1 MGESSTLRVALLAR
15 AGDAR
20 EQLKRA
26 ITELGGTLVVE
37 ADPNDLAAG
46 DLAAAGATTVLVS
59 VEPAVEAALDRLD
72 DEFLGAHLNVM
83 FDEAETT
90 SKLTGWDQARW
101 ARHVAAKLLGRDVLP
116 PGFAEESHQEAASHL
131 VPGSPSM
138 GSTPSEANI
147 GDYADEINDSARDV
161 PSAYSPSDA
170 QATDK
175 EGDIDAVLPTPP
187 ASWATPPVVEGDPDS
202 LGLDF
207 GALQSAMTVS
217 EDDARIERDSP
228 AIREIESSSVAP
240 FDFDDAIDLS
250 GLEMIDDP
258 ADAPPPPRPTT
269 SSVSLLSAKEIDLG
283 KSFDAGDLG
292 MDVEEITLTED
303 ELAAFGDGDGGG
315 FGFGHKDDAPSA
327 IEDESG
333 SDLEMDPELARL
345 AASLDERLDAEAD
358 ASSTFESED
367 DFDLSFSGASDA
379 DDDLVDE
386 PVRDQP
392 VPPRAPDFDF
402 AEGDFVDK
410 TPKVTNAVPDTSHLI
425 LSAEDAPPLPPAEIA
440 KPDFDFSA
448 LAGLELAP
456 MDDLPAVAPVVEA
469 SVVAA
474 PEPDVGHLS
483 LSPLAETG
491 DGPAEAVGTVLVLSG
506 IGGPDA
512 VRQMLRALPAN
523 FPLAVLLSQNLDGG
537 RHDRFVEQLAKI
549 SRLPVALSEP
559 TETPPARCVRV
570 LPDGASSA
578 GALSFPR
585 NGGVAAL
592 IAATT
597 ARDGAVVVL
606 SGADEAAIEPL
617 REALAAGV
625 RVLVQDPSSCF
636 DGKVAGALAESGAAS
651 LPASDLALRLDAYFP
666 A

>member
-1 MGESSTLRVALLAR
+1 
-15 AGDAR
+15 
-20 EQLKRA
+20 
-26 ITELGGTLVVE
+26 
-37 ADPNDLAAG
+37 
-46 DLAAAGATTVLVS
+46 
-59 VEPAVEAALDRLD
+59 
-72 DEFLGAHLNVM
+72 
-83 FDEAETT
+83 
-90 SKLTGWDQARW
+90 
-101 ARHVAAKLLGRDVLP
+101 VAAKLLGRDVLP

-138 GSTPSEANI
+138 GSMPSDANI
-147 GDYADEINDSARDV
+147 SDYADEINDSARDV
-161 PSAYSPSDA
+161 PSAYSPSDSLTTV
-170 QATDK
+170 TD
-175 EGDIDAVLPTPP
+175 GDAEAAFPAPP
-187 ASWATPPVVEGDPDS
+187 ASWATPPVVEGDPES
-202 LGLDF
+202 LDLDF
-207 GALQSAMTVS
+207 GALQSAMTVN
-217 EDDARIERDSP
+217 EGDAAIERDSS
-228 AIREIESSSVAP
+228 AIREIESSSIAP
-240 FDFDDAIDLS
+240 FNFDDAIDLS

-258 ADAPPPPRPTT
+258 ADAPPAPRPTT

-283 KSFDAGDLG
+283 TSFDAGDLG

-303 ELAAFGDGDGGG
+303 ELAAFGEGGG
-315 FGFGHKDDAPSA
+315 FGFGRKADTSSET
-327 IEDESG
+327 EDQSG

-345 AASLDERLDAEAD
+345 AASLDERLDAEVD
-358 ASSTFESED
+358 APTTSEDED
-367 DFDLSFSGASDA
+367 DFDLSFSGMSEA
-379 DDDLVDE
+379 DDSLDDE
-386 PVRDQP
+386 PVRQRPAPPP
-392 VPPRAPDFDF
+392 VPDFDF
-402 AEGDFVDK
+402 AEGAYVDK
-410 TPKVTNAVPDTSHLI
+410 TPKATNAVPDTSHLV
-425 LSAEDAPPLPPAEIA
+425 LSAEDAPALPPTEAA

-456 MDDLPAVAPVVEA
+456 MDDLPAVTPVA
-469 SVVAA
+469 VVPVSAA
-474 PEPDVGHLS
+474 PEPDLGHLS
-483 LSPLAETG
+483 LSPLADTG

-585 NGGVAAL
+585 NEGVAAL
-592 IAATT
+592 IAAAT
-597 ARDGAVVVL
+597 ARDGAIVVL
-606 SGADEAAIEPL
+606 SGADESAIEPL

-625 RVLVQDPSSCF
+625 RVLVQEASSCF
-636 DGKVAGALAESGAAS
+636 DGKVASALAESGADS